1 LAAKKTNRKEQ
12 VLTKSEKGM
21 KTINVV
27 GKQGN
32 PNERILL
39 NTYAWRK
46 NETVESRV
54 ARWYIFMPIFG
65 IFWKTWG

>member
-1 LAAKKTNRKEQ
+1 
-12 VLTKSEKGM
+12 M
-21 KTINVV
+21 KTINVG